1 MIEKESRFGIGM
13 SDDAEFKV
21 DMEGFVLYLS
31 GMEEARMD
39 MLEKLI
45 QHTDLSDEKLNEI
58 TGFNLEY
65 IRNTRLELQT
75 K

>member
-1 MIEKESRFGIGM
+1 MIEEKSRFGIGM
-13 SDDAEFKV
+13 SDDAEIKV

-39 MLEKLI
+39 VLEKLME
-45 QHTDLSDEKLNEI
+45 HTDLSDEKLQLI
-58 TGFNLEY
+58 TGFNLVY
-65 IRNTRLELQT
+65 IKNTRLELQT

>member
-1 MIEKESRFGIGM
+1 MIEEKSRLGIGM
-13 SDDAEFKV
+13 SDDAEVKV

-31 GMEEARMD
+31 GREEALMD

-45 QHTDLSDEKLNEI
+45 EHTDLSDEKLQFL

-65 IRNTRLELQT
+65 IKNTRLEL
-75 K
+75 

>member
-1 MIEKESRFGIGM
+1 MSIQKSRLGIGM
-13 SDDAEFKV
+13 SDDAEIKV

-31 GMEEARMD
+31 GIEEARMD

-58 TGFNLEY
+58 TDFNLEY
-65 IRNTRLELQT
+65 IRNTRLEQQT